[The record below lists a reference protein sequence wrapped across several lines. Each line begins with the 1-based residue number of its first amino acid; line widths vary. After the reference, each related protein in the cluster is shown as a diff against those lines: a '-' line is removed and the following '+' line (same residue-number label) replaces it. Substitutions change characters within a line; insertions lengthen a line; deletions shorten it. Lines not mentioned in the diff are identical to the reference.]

1 MKAVIVNKVGDMF
14 IVFGISGL
22 FIWSNSF
29 SFSVIS
35 SFIKQVSLTY
45 FSIFGISLTHIDVI
59 CIFFFIGIC
68 AKSAQIFF
76 HT

>member
-1 MKAVIVNKVGDMF
+1 MKAVIVNKIGDMF

-22 FIWSNSF
+22 FILSNSF

-35 SFIKQVSLTY
+35 SFIKHASAMQIQCMGLT
-45 FSIFGISLTHIDVI
+45 FSYIDVV
-59 CIFFFIGIC
+59 CFFFLIGIC

>member
-1 MKAVIVNKVGDMF
+1 MKAVIVNKIGDMF

-22 FIWSNSF
+22 FILSNSF

-35 SFIKQVSLTY
+35 SFIKSASFIKVNFVGVDLTIIDLI
-45 FSIFGISLTHIDVI
+45 SIAFL
-59 CIFFFIGIC
+59 IGIC